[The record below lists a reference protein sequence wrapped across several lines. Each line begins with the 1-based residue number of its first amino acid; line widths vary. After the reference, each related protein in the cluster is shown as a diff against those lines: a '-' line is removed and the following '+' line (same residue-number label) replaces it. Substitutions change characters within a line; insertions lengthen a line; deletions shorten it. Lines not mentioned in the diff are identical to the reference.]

1 MFDLENRTRSG
12 EPAVICASTGRSW
25 SYLQLHEEVALRLRV
40 IADLPR
46 ALFFLFARN
55 EVDSLFW
62 YLALLESRHVVA
74 LLNADLSV
82 ELRSGLVE
90 SYRPDFVLG
99 VDPGSGYVGAAGNG
113 LWSAENATPEP
124 LHPDLCVLLPTSGTT
139 GSPKFVRLSR
149 SNLTANSE
157 AIARTL
163 RIEPSDRAVAHLP
176 MHYSYGLSVINSH
189 LQAGASLML
198 STASLL
204 QAPFW
209 NAIREHGI
217 NSFSGVPYTYMML
230 RRLRLDQLNVPTL
243 LRFTQAG
250 GKLDDAVI
258 ADMHQAI
265 TARNGE
271 FWIMYGATEATAR
284 MTILDAEL
292 LAGKV
297 GSVGKA
303 LPGGELRILDESGDA
318 LPNGSPGQIEYRGAN
333 VMMGYAL
340 HRTDL
345 QRGDELRGR
354 LLTGDRGYLDDD
366 GFLYVLGRAKRD
378 AKVFGLRVNLDDIEA
393 MVIDYGPAAAVEG
406 KDRIVVF
413 CEFDAPEQLEAAKT
427 RLSVRLGMSHHGFD
441 FRRIEQLPTL
451 ANGKIDYPTLSRLA

>member
-1 MFDLENRTRSG
+1 MFDLENRAGSR

-25 SYLQLHEEVALRLRV
+25 SYLDLHEEVMLRLRLIEV
-40 IADLPR
+40 LPR

-55 EVDSLFW
+55 EANSLFW
-62 YLALLESRHVVA
+62 YLALLESQHVVA

-82 ELRSGLVE
+82 ELRGGLVE
-90 SYRPDFVLG
+90 SYRPDYVVG

-113 LWSAENATPEP
+113 LWSAENAAPEP

-149 SNLTANSE
+149 GNLTANSE

-163 RIEPSDRAVAHLP
+163 RIEPSDRAIAHLP

-204 QAPFW
+204 QAPF
-209 NAIREHGI
+209 
-217 NSFSGVPYTYMML
+217 
-230 RRLRLDQLNVPTL
+230 
-243 LRFTQAG
+243 
-250 GKLDDAVI
+250 
-258 ADMHQAI
+258 
-265 TARNGE
+265 E

-292 LAGKV
+292 LASKV

-303 LPGGELRILDESGDA
+303 LPVGELRILDESGNT

-340 HRTDL
+340 QRTDL
-345 QRGDELRGR
+345 QQGDELLGR
-354 LLTGDRGYLDDD
+354 LLTGDRGYLDVD

-393 MVIDYGPAAAVEG
+393 MVIDFGPAAAVEG

-413 CEFDAPEQLEAAKT
+413 CEFDAPDQLEAAKT
-427 RLSVRLGMSHHGFD
+427 RLSARLGMSHHGFD
-441 FRRIEQLPTL
+441 FRSIEQLPTL